1 MLATT
6 GVPAARAQAVRL
18 SRVSWAPVLILLGYA
33 LAAVGLTW
41 RMWVDPGH
49 MAPTAFGGK
58 PNMDVYLATWFMR
71 YVATALAHGHLPA
84 LVTTAVNAPQ
94 GINAMWNTSLLGPAV
109 VLTPVTLIAGPMA
122 SLTLLTTVGFA
133 GSAATMYFVLRRW
146 EASVVAAALGGAFF
160 AFMPALTVSA
170 EDHFHLQFAVLIP
183 LIVDAIL
190 RLVTGRGRPGSPRLW
205 LGLLV
210 AVQLFIAEELL
221 VDTAVAIAVI
231 IVVLLLSR
239 PRRAPRLVLSRLR
252 PALIGFGCAAGLALL
267 LSAPALWVQFH
278 GPLAEHGSP
287 WNVYQYGLPGSSFV
301 TAPGAVLLR
310 GEYAQYQFSA
320 GLRPIETLNYLGW
333 PLLAAM
339 IAIPVIFWRDLRI
352 RITGLSFLLL

>member
-1 MLATT
+1 MDSMLATT

-18 SRVSWAPVLILLGYA
+18 SRASWAPVLILLGYA

-41 RMWVDPGH
+41 RMWADPGH
-49 MAPTAFGGK
+49 MAPTAFGGR

-71 YVATALAHGHLPA
+71 YVATALAHGHMPA

-109 VLTPVTLIAGPMA
+109 VLTPVTLVAGPIA

-133 GSAATMYFVLRRW
+133 GSAASMYFVLRRW
-146 EASVVAAALGGAFF
+146 EASVAAAALGGAFF

-170 EDHFHLQFAVLIP
+170 EDHFHLQFAVFIP

-190 RLVTGRGRPGSPRLW
+190 RIVTGRGRPVTTGLW

-210 AVQLFIAEELL
+210 AVQLFFAEELL

-231 IVVLLLSR
+231 IVVLLLAGR
-239 PRRAPRLVLSRLR
+239 GARRAL
-252 PALIGFGCAAGLALL
+252 
-267 LSAPALWVQFH
+267 
-278 GPLAEHGSP
+278 
-287 WNVYQYGLPGSSFV
+287 Y
-301 TAPGAVLLR
+301 
-310 GEYAQYQFSA
+310 
-320 GLRPIETLNYLGW
+320 
-333 PLLAAM
+333 
-339 IAIPVIFWRDLRI
+339 
-352 RITGLSFLLL
+352 